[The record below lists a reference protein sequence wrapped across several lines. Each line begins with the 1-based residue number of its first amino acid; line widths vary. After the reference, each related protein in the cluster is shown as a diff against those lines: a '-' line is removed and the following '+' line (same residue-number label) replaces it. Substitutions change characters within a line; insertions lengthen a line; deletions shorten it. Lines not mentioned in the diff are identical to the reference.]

1 MTLIINDTNYRI
13 DFTFALTVTLMLI
26 FCQQDTVIIC
36 LLSSVF
42 HEAGHLILM
51 QLFRQKITDVTFG
64 AFGIRINRLST
75 CNLSYKKE
83 AIIASGGICINFL
96 IAFLSAICYSL
107 YGNDFYLRLSAVNI
121 FIALFNMIPV
131 DTLDIGRVLRYTLL
145 VWTDESKCDRILSII
160 SFISLIFLGGI
171 CFLYSLLIGFN
182 PSLVIVTLYLYVI
195 TLFKKWS

>member
-1 MTLIINDTNYRI
+1 MTLIINHTNYRI

-83 AIIASGGICINFL
+83 AIIASGGI
-96 IAFLSAICYSL
+96 
-107 YGNDFYLRLSAVNI
+107 GNI
-121 FIALFNMIPV
+121 EHI
-131 DTLDIGRVLRYTLL
+131 
-145 VWTDESKCDRILSII
+145 K
-160 SFISLIFLGGI
+160 SLIPTGVEG
-171 CFLYSLLIGFN
+171 
-182 PSLVIVTLYLYVI
+182 VIVGRALYTGNVDLKEAMV
-195 TLFKKWS
+195 LSKSE